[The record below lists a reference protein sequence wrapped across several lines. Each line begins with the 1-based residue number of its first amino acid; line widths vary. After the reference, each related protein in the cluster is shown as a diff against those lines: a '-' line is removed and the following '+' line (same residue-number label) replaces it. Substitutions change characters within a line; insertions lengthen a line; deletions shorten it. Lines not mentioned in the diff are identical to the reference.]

1 MSQQKSFKVNY
12 ISTGD
17 NPDKLK
23 LLVREYNGVDKT
35 QQYNKCPV
43 FKHRKNRTFVG
54 YSPVDFKLG
63 FDSGTLWSSD
73 PDCINSVNVTD
84 PDHPT
89 ELVFQLEIF
98 NFALW
103 TDEPDVWF
111 DYSSHPLTSLNNNF
125 TVVEGWF
132 NISNWS
138 RDTSL
143 ATRLVDKN
151 KPLIIKKGDPLFR
164 ITFLSPD
171 LNRGVILKERTRA
184 SKLKFHLSKNKDY
197 KEGNKLFAETKK
209 CPFPFLHFLSK

>member
-1 MSQQKSFKVNY
+1 MSKQSSFKVNY
-12 ISTGD
+12 ISIAD

-23 LLVREYNGVDKT
+23 LLVREYDSVDKT

-54 YSPVDFKLG
+54 YSPIDYKLG
-63 FDSGTLWSSD
+63 FDNGVMWSTNPELIGQYNISD
-73 PDCINSVNVTD
+73 PDN
-84 PDHPT
+84 PK
-89 ELVFQLEIF
+89 ELVFQLEIC
-98 NFALW
+98 NFAFW
-103 TDEPDVWF
+103 TDEPDVWM

-143 ATRLVDKN
+143 ATRLVDKT

-171 LNRGVILKERTRA
+171 LNSGVILKERTRA

-197 KEGNKLFAETKK
+197 KEGNKLFSETKK